1 MSTLSA
7 CWKITTVTRVVL
19 YHDFWVVTPP
29 PLSSTSTELTCAGF
43 SSGFWKKRQAFGC
56 GHSFSCI
63 ADIFLSYASIYSLTD
78 HVLNKFVTN
87 CEPLTEIKTDL
98 RSIKVKLSPARPDP
112 FKRKRRPIVIN
123 ASTLSHHACAFTT
136 ENVISGDSRTMGWEN
151 RRSGA
156 RYHLHQK

>member
-1 MSTLSA
+1 MLENYHSNSRSTLSRFLG
-7 CWKITTVTRVVL
+7 C
-19 YHDFWVVTPP
+19 YPP